1 MENTDKKT
9 RIVRDLQGD
18 ILNPN
23 HVSRRFFRCW
33 LDGSYLGED
42 HYRANRKYLLSCLAE
57 NGLGIKLEIAIRG
70 WVISE
75 FCKYTAHDADC
86 SPSYAQK
93 VIVRYIRRKSHS
105 NLFDMFTKA
114 LIRDALYLIDD
125 EMKEYS
131 KEMDLIE
138 AKLRKSLKERES
150 A

>member
-1 MENTDKKT
+1 MGYTDKKT
-9 RIVRDLQGD
+9 RIIRDLEGD

-23 HVSRRFFRCW
+23 HVSRRLFRCW

-57 NGLGIKLEIAIRG
+57 NGLGIKLEIAIHG

-105 NLFDMFTKA
+105 DLLDMFTKA
-114 LIRDALYLIDD
+114 LIRDALSLIEH

-138 AKLRKSLKERES
+138 AKLKKRLKEREK

>member
-1 MENTDKKT
+1 MGYTDKKT

-18 ILNPN
+18 ILNPD
-23 HVSRRFFRCW
+23 HVSRRLFRCW

-42 HYRANRKYLLSCLAE
+42 HYRANRKFLLSQLAE
-57 NGLGIKLEIAIRG
+57 NGLGIKLEISIHG
-70 WVISE
+70 WVINQ
-75 FCKYTAHDADC
+75 FVRFTAHDADC

-93 VIVRYIRRKSHS
+93 VIVRHIRRKSHS
-105 NLFDMFTKA
+105 DLLDMFTKA
-114 LIRDALYLIDD
+114 LIRDALSLIEH